1 MESQLPTNEYM
12 FLFDFD
18 DLERRTVTAKGIIYT
33 VAKESLNKLLSLIA
47 KKGNEEERER
57 AICVDY
63 KIACYVPDDIFKTA
77 SDEELLQYVKL
88 LTPEPSGKDITDM
101 VYAELCNATEEEL
114 ATQIADHII
123 DDVIEDIK
131 ETSDYPA
138 FNDSDVRI
146 AIGRVLLNALD
157 KADTHKKT
165 IRFV

>member
-1 MESQLPTNEYM
+1 MENEYM
-12 FLFDFD
+12 CLFKFD
-18 DLERRTVTAKGIIYT
+18 DHERRTVTAKGITYI
-33 VAKESLNKLLSLIA
+33 VAKESLNELLSLIA
-47 KKGNEEERER
+47 NKGNEEERER
-57 AICVDY
+57 AVSVDN

-88 LTPEPSGKDITDM
+88 LTPEPSREDITDM
-101 VYAELCNATEEEL
+101 VYAGLCNATEEEL

-157 KADTHKKT
+157 KADIHKKT

>member
-1 MESQLPTNEYM
+1 MENEYM
-12 FLFDFD
+12 FLFKYDN
-18 DLERRTVTAKGIIYT
+18 LERRTVTAKDITYT
-33 VAKESLNKLLSLIA
+33 VAKESLKELLSLIA
-47 KKGNEEERER
+47 DKGNEKERER
-57 AICVDY
+57 AISVDN
-63 KIACYVPDDIFKTA
+63 KIACYVPDGIFKTA

-88 LTPEPSGKDITDM
+88 LTPEPSREDITDM

-114 ATQIADHII
+114 ATQIGDHIV

-131 ETSDYPA
+131 ETSDYPV
-138 FNDSDVRI
+138 FNDSDVRT